1 MSSIHKFNGE
11 GNHFQ
16 WEGVPVRDY
25 GASGFEGVVRHV
37 LIGEDD
43 GAPNFIIRYFQV
55 APGKSTRL
63 EQHPHEHGVVILQ
76 GRARVQIN
84 DEFFE
89 VGEKDA
95 VFISG
100 NDLHQLTALG
110 DEPMGFICVIQ
121 RKDKVK

>member
-1 MSSIHKFNGE
+1 MSSIHRFNGE
-11 GNHFQ
+11 GTQFQ

-25 GASGFEGVVRHV
+25 GASGFEGVVKHV

-43 GAPNFIIRYFQV
+43 NAPNFVVRYFQV
-55 APGKSTRL
+55 APGKASRL

-84 DEFFE
+84 DNFCEL
-89 VGEKDA
+89 GEKDA
-95 VFISG
+95 IFISG

-110 DEPMGFICVIQ
+110 DEPLGFICVIP
-121 RKDKVK
+121 RKDR